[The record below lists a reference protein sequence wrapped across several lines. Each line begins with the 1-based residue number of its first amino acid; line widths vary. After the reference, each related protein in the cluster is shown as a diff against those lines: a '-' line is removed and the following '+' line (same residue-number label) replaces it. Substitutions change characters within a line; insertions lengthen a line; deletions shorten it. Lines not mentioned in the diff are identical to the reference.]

1 MAMQNGDQ
9 FWAEEAQLQRDLGR
23 LQAQV
28 EILTTRLDQLDSKID
43 KLLTFMDENKGSMK
57 TLSIVAAVMGTL
69 GAVMAWLVEHALKL
83 LNK

>member
-1 MAMQNGDQ
+1 MQNGDQ
-9 FWAEEAQLQRDLGR
+9 FRANEAQFQRDLGR

-28 EILTTRLDQLDSKID
+28 EILTTRLDQFDSKID